1 MENDKKQ
8 LLEKLDQNL
17 SKSKDM
23 LDKLQKDLI
32 INVQDEQ
39 EIVSLN
45 NLLEEANAK
54 LKDLK
59 YRDNEEE

>member
-39 EIVSLN
+39 DLVSLN

-59 YRDNEEE
+59 YPDNEEE

>member
-23 LDKLQKDLI
+23 LNKLQKDLI

-39 EIVSLN
+39 ELVSLN

>member
-39 EIVSLN
+39 ELVSLN

>member
-1 MENDKKQ
+1 MFVYNIWKTTKQ

-32 INVQDEQ
+32 INVDEQ
-39 EIVSLN
+39 ELVSLN

-54 LKDLK
+54 LKT
-59 YRDNEEE
+59 

>member
-1 MENDKKQ
+1 MENEKKQ

-23 LDKLQKDLI
+23 LDKLQKDLT

-39 EIVSLN
+39 DLVSLN

-59 YRDNEEE
+59 NSDEEE

>member
-23 LDKLQKDLI
+23 LDKLQKDLT

-39 EIVSLN
+39 DLVSLN

-59 YRDNEEE
+59 NSDEEE

>member
-39 EIVSLN
+39 ELVSLN
-45 NLLEEANAK
+45 NLLEEAN
-54 LKDLK
+54 
-59 YRDNEEE
+59 RN

>member
-39 EIVSLN
+39 ELVSLN

-59 YRDNEEE
+59 YRDNEEK

>member
-32 INVQDEQ
+32 
-39 EIVSLN
+39 
-45 NLLEEANAK
+45 K
-54 LKDLK
+54 
-59 YRDNEEE
+59 